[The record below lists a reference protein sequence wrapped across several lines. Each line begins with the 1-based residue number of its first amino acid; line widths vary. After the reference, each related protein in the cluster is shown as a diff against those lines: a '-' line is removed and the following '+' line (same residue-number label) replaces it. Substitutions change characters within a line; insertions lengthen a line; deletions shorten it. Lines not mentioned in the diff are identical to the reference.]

1 MTSVTF
7 PRGRQEGLVTVT
19 EPASGV
25 WLLEMHNL
33 PDNRLEPEFIRQA
46 FLPALDYV
54 ELSWHKAAKAGTNKG
69 GSLVITGERK
79 VGKFFS
85 NGLNLECLPAYPT
98 FFGDYY
104 YKLCSRIMT
113 FPLTTVAAIAGHCYA
128 GGLCLAL
135 CCDWRVCRPDRTWL
149 CMNELH
155 FGASLSDGM
164 TALLQTR
171 LTEPVVRKT
180 LLTAHRYVATEA
192 LASGI
197 VDEIVPEAGS
207 EATISYAVNK
217 AAGMAPLAASGVLR
231 AMKQTLY
238 APTLAML
245 SRNESPTAG
254 LPQKANAEA
263 FKALLAAEVAA
274 KL

>member
-1 MTSVTF
+1 MTSAVTF
-7 PRGRQEGLVTVT
+7 PRGQKEGWATVT

-25 WLLEMHNL
+25 WLLEMHNFQNS

-46 FLPALDYV
+46 LLPALDYV
-54 ELSWHKAAKAGTNKG
+54 ELAWHKAAKAGTHKG
-69 GSLVITGERK
+69 GSLVITGARK

-85 NGLNLECLPAYPT
+85 NGLNLDCLPAYPT

-104 YKLCSRIMT
+104 YKLLSRVIT
-113 FPLTTVAAIAGHCYA
+113 FPLTTIAAINGHCFA

-135 CCDWRVCRPDRTWL
+135 ACDWRICRSDRTWL

-164 TALLQTR
+164 TAVLQ
-171 LTEPVVRKT
+171 LP
-180 LLTAHRYVATEA
+180 

-197 VDEIVPEAGS
+197 VDEVVPASGS
-207 EATISYAVNK
+207 EATIAFAVNK
-217 AAGMAPLAASGVLR
+217 GSERAPLAESGVLR

-238 APTLAML
+238 APALAL
-245 SRNESPTAG
+245 LARNESPTAG
-254 LPQKANAEA
+254 MPQRENAKAFE
-263 FKALLAAEVAA
+263 ALLAAEVAA